1 VSGAYKLLEVHL
13 YVGTLRVPQIVKKT
27 KTGDVFMDTVA
38 PGQYG
43 NQASFDKPGVATYT
57 FTGLDLA
64 DKYVIAHA
72 VVDGFPC
79 PPPPVAP

>member
-1 VSGAYKLLEVHL
+1 
-13 YVGTLRVPQIVKKT
+13 
-27 KTGDVFMDTVA
+27 VA